1 MVING
6 QPKNTAEY
14 IQASSRVGR
23 EHKGSGLVFTLYNH
37 ARSRDR
43 SHFENFVSYHQA
55 LYKNVEPTSLTPLSY
70 KARERCLP
78 ALIVGLSRLLAGVLN
93 PSNLDESKKEKINQC
108 LEDYLMDVPPEDF
121 EDAKEKSKT
130 YF

>member
-1 MVING
+1 MVITG

-23 EHKGSGLVFTLYNH
+23 EHKGSGLVFMLYNH

-55 LYKNVEPTSLTPLSY
+55 LYKNVNQQVSQY
-70 KARERCLP
+70 CLIKFVSV
-78 ALIVGLSRLLAGVLN
+78 ASR
-93 PSNLDESKKEKINQC
+93 P
-108 LEDYLMDVPPEDF
+108 
-121 EDAKEKSKT
+121 
-130 YF
+130 